1 MEPIIGTIAES
12 ENRAV
17 SASGVFA
24 RPATLS
30 LSLLLLGGLRLS
42 RPWVR
47 VLPLQAVSKMMRS
60 PWAGYSGE
68 TNA

>member
-47 VLPLQAVSKMMRS
+47 VLPLQAVSKM
-60 PWAGYSGE
+60 
-68 TNA
+68 